1 MLNLILFGPPGS
13 GKGTQSEKIIDRYK
27 LVHLSTGDILRNE
40 LANKTELGLKA
51 KAIMDK
57 GELVSDE
64 IVIGMIEKRIDSNKD
79 AKGFIFDGFP
89 RTVKQAQ
96 ALDQL
101 LTSHGEK
108 ITLMIGLEVEK
119 DELVNRL
126 LKRGQ
131 ETGRSDD
138 NLETITNR
146 INVYHEQT
154 APVMSHYKAVGKYE
168 GIVGMGTIQEI
179 FERIKTVI
187 EKVI

>member
-79 AKGFIFDGFP
+79 AKGFHFRRLPQDGETGSGSRSASDFP
-89 RTVKQAQ
+89 R
-96 ALDQL
+96 
-101 LTSHGEK
+101 
-108 ITLMIGLEVEK
+108 
-119 DELVNRL
+119 
-126 LKRGQ
+126 
-131 ETGRSDD
+131 
-138 NLETITNR
+138 
-146 INVYHEQT
+146 
-154 APVMSHYKAVGKYE
+154 
-168 GIVGMGTIQEI
+168 
-179 FERIKTVI
+179 
-187 EKVI
+187 